1 MFSFVLLSPEA
12 VRFTPNSVTG
22 DVMSTALRVIKDRK
36 PGIEAKVRLLVLLVA
51 LLGPVAAWAVV
62 NEFLPRDVP
71 SLKRFAVVAST
82 ANNQCVTAQLINN
95 DVRRLRAMALLSPC
109 EFNID
114 NQTQGFFVSRP
125 LQPDGYQ
132 IFFAANP
139 SYCLAMEPRA
149 RLLVVSACALNNEM
163 LEQLPQLWDIK
174 NGGLSVKSGDKK
186 WCLDTRAK
194 QGFSAIFE
202 PHFSECPEHV
212 PDAFLLRVNR

>member
-1 MFSFVLLSPEA
+1 MDAAKRIGTARGPGQGLKRLLPVLLA
-12 VRFTPNSVTG
+12 
-22 DVMSTALRVIKDRK
+22 
-36 PGIEAKVRLLVLLVA
+36 VLLA
-51 LLGPVAAWAVV
+51 PATLWAAS

-95 DVRRLRAMALLSPC
+95 DVRRLRATALLSPC

-125 LQPDGYQ
+125 LQPGGYQ

-149 RLLVVSACALNNEM
+149 QLLVISACALNNEM

-174 NGGLSVKSGDKK
+174 NGGLSIKNGDKK

>member
-1 MFSFVLLSPEA
+1 MDAAERIGTARRPRPRLERLLPILLAVLLIP
-12 VRFTPNSVTG
+12 
-22 DVMSTALRVIKDRK
+22 I
-36 PGIEAKVRLLVLLVA
+36 
-51 LLGPVAAWAVV
+51 AAWAAV

-82 ANNQCVTAQLINN
+82 ANNQCVTAQLVNN

-114 NQTQGFFVSRP
+114 NQTQGFFISRP
-125 LQPDGYQ
+125 LQPNGYQ

-139 SYCLAMEPRA
+139 SYCLAMEPKA
-149 RLLVVSACALNNEM
+149 QLLVVSACALNNEM
-163 LEQLPQLWDIK
+163 LDQLPQLWDIK

-202 PHFSECPEHV
+202 PHFSECPEQV

>member
-1 MFSFVLLSPEA
+1 MAGSEHNLRGGR
-12 VRFTPNSVTG
+12 VRAILA
-22 DVMSTALRVIKDRK
+22 ALI
-36 PGIEAKVRLLVLLVA
+36 A
-51 LLGPVAAWAVV
+51 LLTPIAGVAAV

-71 SLKRFAVVAST
+71 QLKRFAVVAST

-95 DVRRLRAMALLSPC
+95 DVRRLRAVALLSPC

-114 NQTQGFFVSRP
+114 NLTQGFFISRP
-125 LQPDGYQ
+125 LPDGHQ

-139 SYCLAMEPRA
+139 SYCLAMEPKA
-149 RLLVVSACALNNEM
+149 RLLVISACALNNEM
-163 LEQLPQLWDIK
+163 LEQLPQLWDFRS
-174 NGGLSVKSGDKK
+174 GGLSIKAAGQK

-202 PHFSECPEHV
+202 PHFIECPEQV

>member
-1 MFSFVLLSPEA
+1 MSASKLAGSARLSLKKGAVALPVLLA
-12 VRFTPNSVTG
+12 
-22 DVMSTALRVIKDRK
+22 
-36 PGIEAKVRLLVLLVA
+36 A
-51 LLGPVAAWAVV
+51 LLLPLMAHGTA

-71 SLKRFAVVAST
+71 ALKRFAVVAST
-82 ANNQCVTAQLINN
+82 ANNQCVTGQLVNN
-95 DVRRLRAMALLSPC
+95 DVRRLRAIALLSPC

-114 NQTQGFFVSRP
+114 NLTQGFFISRP
-125 LQPDGYQ
+125 LQADGYQ

-149 RLLVVSACALNNEM
+149 RLLVISACALNNEM

-174 NGGLSVKSGDKK
+174 NGGLALKSDGKK

-202 PHFSECPEHV
+202 PHFSECPEQV
-212 PDAFLLRVNR
+212 PDAFLMRVNR

>member
-1 MFSFVLLSPEA
+1 MAKSEHNLWGGRGRAILAGLIAVLLPLA
-12 VRFTPNSVTG
+12 G
-22 DVMSTALRVIKDRK
+22 
-36 PGIEAKVRLLVLLVA
+36 
-51 LLGPVAAWAVV
+51 VAAV

-71 SLKRFAVVAST
+71 QLKRFAVVAST
-82 ANNQCVTAQLINN
+82 ANNQCITAQLINN
-95 DVRRLRAMALLSPC
+95 DVRRLRAVALLSPC

-114 NQTQGFFVSRP
+114 NLTQGFFISRP
-125 LQPDGYQ
+125 LQPDGHQ

-139 SYCLAMEPRA
+139 SYCLAMEPKA

-163 LEQLPQLWDIK
+163 LEQLPQLWDFRS
-174 NGGLSVKSGDKK
+174 GGLSIRSADKK

-202 PHFSECPEHV
+202 PHFIECPDQV